1 MDHCYYTSVVLMYI
15 LELNTICI
23 HFYCMENCAEHLL
36 FSQDKENHTVSTLNK
51 GRLFTMMVMCWESWR
66 PERCNTL

>member
-23 HFYCMENCAEHLL
+23 HFYCMENCAELLL
-36 FSQDKENHTVSTLNK
+36 FSQDKENQTVSYTEQRTSLHHDGHVPGKLEIRTL
-51 GRLFTMMVMCWESWR
+51 
-66 PERCNTL
+66 